1 MPFHIRTSRELLSFP
16 LAGGG
21 GSVVGVA
28 APADPIY
35 AVTNRLPEAA
45 LELLRA
51 AGELRADERT
61 EVLLRADLLELVVGA
76 DAILTLLHDRV
87 DEELLEAAGPQLRCV
102 ANVAVGYDNV
112 DVEAAARRGIVVT
125 NTPGVLDDATADLTL
140 ALILD
145 ATRRVSEGDRLIR
158 AGRPWTWGMSFM
170 LGSGLRGKRL
180 GIVGLGGIGRRVAE
194 RARAFG
200 MEIAYHSRRG
210 APAEVEAALRAQRMP
225 LEQLLAS
232 ADVLSLH
239 CPLTPETHHLIGE
252 AELAAMKPSA
262 VLVNA
267 ARGPVVDEAALA
279 RALAAGEIAAAGL
292 DVYERE
298 PRVEPALLG
307 LENVVLSP
315 HLGSATVETRTA
327 MAELAA
333 RNAISVLRGE
343 GPLTP
348 VPSQ

>member
-1 MPFHIRTSRELLSFP
+1 MDQRE
-16 LAGGG
+16 
-21 GSVVGVA
+21 
-28 APADPIY
+28 
-35 AVTNRLPEAA
+35 EAIP
-45 LELLRA
+45 RQ
-51 AGELRADERT
+51 
-61 EVLLRADLLELVVGA
+61 DLLAIVAGA
-76 DAILTLLHDRV
+76 DAVLTLLHDRV

-112 DVEAAARRGIVVT
+112 DVAAAERRGIVVT

-140 ALILD
+140 ALILA
-145 ATRRVSEGDRLIR
+145 ATRRVAEGDRLVRSGR
-158 AGRPWTWGMSFM
+158 AWSWGMHFM
-170 LGSGLRGKRL
+170 LGSDLRGKLL
-180 GIVGLGGIGRRVAE
+180 GIVGLGGIGRKVAE

-200 MEIAYHSRRG
+200 MEIAYHSRNL
-210 APAEVEAALRAQRMP
+210 APDEVVAELEAERMP

-239 CPLTPETHHLIGE
+239 CPLTPETRHLIGA
-252 AELAAMKPSA
+252 AELVTMKPSA

-292 DVYERE
+292 DVYEHE
-298 PRVEPALLG
+298 PQVEPALLE

-315 HLGSATVETRTA
+315 HLGSATVEARTA

-333 RNAISVLRGE
+333 RNAISVLRGQ
-343 GPLTP
+343 GALTP
-348 VPSQ
+348 VTS

>member
-1 MPFHIRTSRELLSFP
+1 MPS
-16 LAGGG
+16 
-21 GSVVGVA
+21 
-28 APADPIY
+28 PAEPTF
-35 AVTNRLPEAA
+35 AVTNRLPEPA
-45 LELLRA
+45 LEALRA
-51 AGELRADERT
+51 AGELRIDGRT
-61 EVLLRADLLELVVGA
+61 DAVPRADLLDLVAGA

-87 DEELLEAAGPQLRCV
+87 DEELLEAAGAQLRCV

-112 DVEAAARRGIVVT
+112 DVEAAMRRGVVVT
-125 NTPGVLDDATADLTL
+125 NTPGVLDDATADLTMALLL
-140 ALILD
+140 A
-145 ATRRVSEGDRLIR
+145 ATRRVAEGDRLVR

-170 LGSGLRGKRL
+170 LGSGLRGKLL

-194 RARAFG
+194 RAHAFG
-200 MEIAYHSRRG
+200 MEIAYHSRHP
-210 APAEVEAALRAQRMP
+210 APAEVVAGLEAERLS
-225 LEQLLAS
+225 LEQLLAR
-232 ADVLSLH
+232 ADVVSLH
-239 CPLTPETHHLIGE
+239 CPLTPQTRHLIGA

-267 ARGPVVDEAALA
+267 ARGPIVDERALA
-279 RALAAGEIAAAGL
+279 QALAAGEIAAAGL

-298 PRVEPALLG
+298 PAVEPGLLR

-348 VPSQ
+348 VTS

>member
-1 MPFHIRTSRELLSFP
+1 VL
-16 LAGGG
+16 
-21 GSVVGVA
+21 
-28 APADPIY
+28 APADPVF
-35 AVTNRLPEAA
+35 AVTNRLPETA
-45 LELLRA
+45 LEPLRE
-51 AGELRADERT
+51 AGELRIDERT
-61 EVLLRADLLELVVGA
+61 EAIPRADLLALAGGA

-87 DEELLEAAGPQLRCV
+87 DEELLEAAGPRLRCV

-112 DVEAAARRGIVVT
+112 DLEAAARRGVVVT

-140 ALILD
+140 ALILA
-145 ATRRVSEGDRLIR
+145 ATRRVAEGDRLIR

-170 LGSGLRGKRL
+170 LGSGLRGKLL

-200 MEIAYHSRRG
+200 MEIAYHSRHPAPDGVVAELG
-210 APAEVEAALRAQRMP
+210 AERLP
-225 LEQLLAS
+225 LEELLAR
-232 ADVLSLH
+232 ADVVSLH
-239 CPLTPETHHLIGE
+239 CPLTPETRHLIGE
-252 AELAAMKPSA
+252 PQLAAMKRSA

-267 ARGPVVDEAALA
+267 ARGPVVDEPALA
-279 RALAAGEIAAAGL
+279 QALAAGEIAAAGL
-292 DVYERE
+292 DVYEQE

-348 VPSQ
+348 VTSQ